1 MKKAMLIL
9 NPSSGKEEALD
20 HKESVLTVLK
30 EMEYEV
36 TLKETEKE
44 DDATRFAEQ
53 ACREKYDTVVSMGGD
68 GTLNET
74 ITGLAGQ
81 DYQPSLGIVPLGTV
95 NDFARALNISM
106 NPEEAIQQL
115 RTAETKR
122 VDIGR
127 INDKYFMNIIAL
139 GGIAEA
145 TFGVSVEQKTKLGP
159 LAYMIEGFKTIREKE
174 PFEADITYDGVKW
187 EGSALL
193 FLMALTNSVGGFEK
207 LAPDAEVNDG
217 HLHCFVIKDVPLF
230 KLISIMT
237 ALLKGELEE
246 DENVEYFKAKEVHVN
261 SDADLISNVDGD
273 EGAHVPL
280 TVEVLSRHIPILCPA
295 ALENE

>member
-1 MKKAMLIL
+1 MQKAMLIL

-20 HKESVLTVLK
+20 HKESVLEVLK
-30 EMEYEV
+30 EMNYDI

-44 DDATRFAEQ
+44 DDATRFAEE
-53 ACREKYDTVVSMGGD
+53 ACRERYDLVVSMGGD

-74 ITGLAGQ
+74 ITGLAKQ
-81 DYQPSLGIVPLGTV
+81 EYQPALGIVPLGTV

-106 NPEEAIQQL
+106 DAEEAIQQL
-115 RTAETKR
+115 KTAETKR

-127 INDKYFMNIIAL
+127 INDRYFMNIIAL

-174 PFEADITYDGVKW
+174 PFEADITYDGQKW

-217 HLHCFVIKDVPLF
+217 HLHCFVIKDVPLY

-246 DENVEYFKAKEVHVN
+246 DENVAYFKAKEVHVN
-261 SDADLISNVDGD
+261 SDKDLISNVDGD

-280 TVEVLSRHIPILCPA
+280 TVEVLSRHIPILCPV
-295 ALENE
+295 EDNQ

>member
-20 HKESVLTVLK
+20 HKESVLQVLK
-30 EMEYEV
+30 EMGYDV

-44 DDATRFAEQ
+44 NDATVFAEQ
-53 ACREKYDTVVSMGGD
+53 ACQERFDVVVSMGGD

-74 ITGLAGQ
+74 ITGLAKKE
-81 DYQPSLGIVPLGTV
+81 YQPALGIVPLGTV

-106 NPEEAIQQL
+106 DPEEAIQQL
-115 RTAETKR
+115 KTAETKR

-127 INDKYFMNIIAL
+127 INDRYFMNIIAL

-174 PFEADITYDGVKW
+174 PFDSEITYDGKKW

-207 LAPDAEVNDG
+207 LAPEAEVNDG
-217 HLHCFVIKDVPLF
+217 HLHCFIIKDVPLF
-230 KLISIMT
+230 KLITIMT

-246 DENVEYFKAKEVHVN
+246 DENVEYFKANEVHVN
-261 SDADLISNVDGD
+261 SDKDLISNVDGD

-280 TVEVLSRHIPILCPA
+280 TVEVLSSHIPILCPVEDN
-295 ALENE
+295 EN

>member
-1 MKKAMLIL
+1 MQKAMLIL

-20 HKESVLTVLK
+20 HKESVLKVLK
-30 EMEYEV
+30 EMNYDI

-53 ACREKYDTVVSMGGD
+53 ACQERYDLVVSMGGD

-74 ITGLAGQ
+74 ITGLAKQ
-81 DYQPSLGIVPLGTV
+81 EYQPALGIVPLGTV

-106 NPEEAIQQL
+106 DPEEAIQQL
-115 RTAETKR
+115 KTAETKR

-127 INDKYFMNIIAL
+127 INDRYFMNIIAL

-174 PFEADITYDGVKW
+174 PFEADITYDGQKW
-187 EGSALL
+187 EGDALL

-217 HLHCFVIKDVPLF
+217 HLHCFIIKDVPLY
-230 KLISIMT
+230 KLITIMT

-246 DENVEYFKAKEVHVN
+246 EENVTYFKAKEVHVN
-261 SDADLISNVDGD
+261 ADKDLISNVDGD

-280 TVEVLSRHIPILCPA
+280 TVEVLSRHIPIMCPSDNQK
-295 ALENE
+295 E

>member
-1 MKKAMLIL
+1 MQKAMLIL

-20 HKESVLTVLK
+20 HKESVLEVLK
-30 EMEYEV
+30 EMNYDI

-44 DDATRFAEQ
+44 DDATRFAEE
-53 ACREKYDTVVSMGGD
+53 ACRERYDLVVSMGGD

-74 ITGLAGQ
+74 ITGLAKQ
-81 DYQPSLGIVPLGTV
+81 EYQPALGIVPLGTV

-106 NPEEAIQQL
+106 DPEEAIQQL
-115 RTAETKR
+115 KTAETKR

-127 INDKYFMNIIAL
+127 INDRYFMNIIAL

-174 PFEADITYDGVKW
+174 PFEADITYDEQKW

-217 HLHCFVIKDVPLF
+217 HLHCFVIKDVPLY

-261 SDADLISNVDGD
+261 SDKDLISNVDGD

-280 TVEVLSRHIPILCPA
+280 TVEVLSRHIPILCPV
-295 ALENE
+295 EDNQ

>member
-30 EMEYEV
+30 EMDYEV

-53 ACREKYDTVVSMGGD
+53 ACQEQYDTVVSMGGD

-74 ITGLAGQ
+74 ITGLVGQ

-106 NPEEAIQQL
+106 DPEEAIQQL
-115 RTAETKR
+115 KTAETKR

-159 LAYMIEGFKTIREKE
+159 LAYMIEGFKTIKEKE
-174 PFEADITYDGVKW
+174 PFAADITYDGVKW
-187 EGSALL
+187 EGNALL

-261 SDADLISNVDGD
+261 SDTDLISNVDGD

-280 TVEVLSRHIPILCPA
+280 TVEVLSRHIPILCPVET
-295 ALENE
+295 ENE

>member
-20 HKESVLTVLK
+20 HKESVLNVLK
-30 EMEYEV
+30 EMEYEI

-44 DDATRFAEQ
+44 DDATKFAEQ
-53 ACREKYDTVVSMGGD
+53 ACEERFDTVVSMGGD

-74 ITGLAGQ
+74 ITGLAKKE
-81 DYQPSLGIVPLGTV
+81 YQPSLGIVPLGTV

-106 NPEEAIQQL
+106 DPEEAIQQL
-115 RTAETKR
+115 KTAETKR

-127 INDKYFMNIIAL
+127 INDRYFMNIIAL

-174 PFEADITYDGVKW
+174 PFEADITYDGQKW
-187 EGSALL
+187 EGKALL

-217 HLHCFVIKDVPLF
+217 QLHCFIIKDVPLY
-230 KLISIMT
+230 KLITIMT
-237 ALLKGELEE
+237 ALVKGELEE
-246 DENVEYFKAKEVHVN
+246 DENVTYFQAKEVHVN
-261 SDADLISNVDGD
+261 ADEDLISNVDGD

-280 TVEVLSRHIPILCPA
+280 TVEVLGSHIPILCPS
-295 ALENE
+295 EDQSD